1 MNRIVHSI
9 DAFQEWF
16 GRLGALLILPMV
28 GVVVY
33 EVFMRY
39 ILDAPTSW
47 GFETTSFIY
56 GVHYM
61 LGLGYAHLHD
71 NHVSID
77 IFESRLPDRG
87 RAVLRILTAV
97 VIFFPTIGGLTF
109 FGWRYAIDSWRSL
122 EHLSTSWAPP
132 VYPFKTVMA
141 VGFSLLLIQGF
152 SRFIRDLGI
161 AANRE
166 GAAQ

>member
-1 MNRIVHSI
+1 MNQLAHSI

-28 GVVVY
+28 GIVVY

-39 ILDAPTSW
+39 ILNAPTTW

-61 LGLGYAHLHD
+61 LGLSYTHLHD
-71 NHVSID
+71 GHVSID
-77 IFESRLPDRG
+77 IFESRLPRRG
-87 RAVLRILTAV
+87 RAGLRILTAV
-97 VIFFPTIGGLTF
+97 FIFFPTVGGLTV
-109 FGWRYAIDSWRSL
+109 FGWRYAIDSWRNL

-132 VYPFKTVMA
+132 IYPFKTLMA
-141 VGFSLLLIQGF
+141 IGFSLLLIQGF
-152 SRFIRDLGI
+152 AKFIQDIGI
-161 AANRE
+161 ITDRE
-166 GAAQ
+166 GAKP